1 MAQELTEANF
11 VENTDQG
18 VVVVDFYATWCGPC
32 RALAPVLE
40 QLQNTKVVKV
50 DVDQNQQLGVQYNIA
65 ALPTVVFLKDGQ
77 EMDRVVGLQSITQ
90 LQAKV
95 DALNAPPPQT
105 P

>member
-1 MAQELTEANF
+1 MTQELTEANF

-40 QLQNTKVVKV
+40 QLQNAKVVKV
-50 DVDQNQQLGVQYNIA
+50 DIDQNQQLGVQYNVA
-65 ALPTVVFLKDGQ
+65 ALPTVIFLKDGV
-77 EMDRVVGLQSITQ
+77 EVDRVVGLQPQ
-90 LQAKV
+90 KALQAKV
-95 DALNAPPPQT
+95 DALNGPPQT